1 MDADKKVFSAE
12 EAAIETPLLVYCQRA
27 NSFPDGIMAAHQA
40 LHGKV
45 SFSEQR
51 RYFGVSWGGGEIT
64 YLAAVTEL
72 EEGELAGLD
81 LEPFEIKSG
90 NYLAVDTEGYD
101 QIQLIF
107 QQLITDSRVD
117 PEGYCLEDYQGANKV
132 RCLVKIKD

>member
-1 MDADKKVFSAE
+1 MDTNNKNFAVAE
-12 EAAIETPLLVYCQRA
+12 VTIETPLVVYCQRA
-27 NSFPDGIMAAHQA
+27 NSFPNGIMAAHQA

-51 RYFGVSWGGGEIT
+51 RYFGVSWGGGETT

-72 EEGELAGLD
+72 EKGELADLD
-81 LEPFEIKSG
+81 LEPFKIKSG

-117 PEGYCLEDYQGANKV
+117 PKGYCLEDYQGANKV